1 MSLHLYKPLG
11 SNDESVRLSTA
22 HTLTTELTTLLTT
35 ERTPQSKKDVDYA
48 LSRLTKGL
56 SSGSNSSRPGFAI
69 VLTEVHPLPFP
80 LTLTLFPH
88 FHSLAL

>member
-22 HTLTTELTTLLTT
+22 HTLTTELTALLTT

-69 VLTEVHPLPFP
+69 VLTEVHSLPFP
-80 LTLTLFPH
+80 PTLTLFSR
-88 FHSLAL
+88 FRSLAL